1 MNKKN
6 TTRELLIEKI
16 KKQRK
21 ELRWCRIRIYI
32 NKMKVK
38 FYLKR
43 ELRKLKK
50 EILKDLNKYNK

>member
-21 ELRWCRIRIYI
+21 ELKWYKIRIYI
-32 NKMKVK
+32 NKLKIK

-43 ELRKLKK
+43 ELRKLKR
-50 EILKDLNKYNK
+50 EILKDLNKDN

>member
-6 TTRELLIEKI
+6 TARKLLIEII

-21 ELRWCRIRIYI
+21 ELRWYKIRICI
-32 NKMKVK
+32 NKLKVK

-50 EILKDLNKYNK
+50 GILKDLNKDN

>member
-6 TTRELLIEKI
+6 TARKLLIEII

-21 ELRWCRIRIYI
+21 ELKWYKIRIYM
-32 NKMKVK
+32 NKLKVK

-50 EILKDLNKYNK
+50 EILKDLNKDN

>member
-21 ELRWCRIRIYI
+21 ELRWYKIRICI
-32 NKMKVK
+32 NKLKVK

-50 EILKDLNKYNK
+50 GNIKRFK

>member
-6 TTRELLIEKI
+6 TARKLLIGII

-21 ELRWCRIRIYI
+21 ELKWYKIRICI
-32 NKMKVK
+32 NKLKVK

-50 EILKDLNKYNK
+50 EILKDLNKDN

>member
-6 TTRELLIEKI
+6 TARKLLIEII

-21 ELRWCRIRIYI
+21 ELKWYKIRIYM
-32 NKMKVK
+32 NKLKVK

-50 EILKDLNKYNK
+50 GILKDLNKDN

>member
-6 TTRELLIEKI
+6 TARKLLIEII

-21 ELRWCRIRIYI
+21 ELKWYKIRIYM
-32 NKMKVK
+32 NKLKVK

-50 EILKDLNKYNK
+50 EILKDLNRDN

>member
-6 TTRELLIEKI
+6 ITRELLIEKI

-21 ELRWCRIRIYI
+21 ELRWYKIRIYI
-32 NKMKVK
+32 NKLKVK

-50 EILKDLNKYNK
+50 EILKDLNKDN

>member
-6 TTRELLIEKI
+6 ITRELLIKKI

-21 ELRWCRIRIYI
+21 ELKWYKIRICI
-32 NKMKVK
+32 NKLKIK

-50 EILKDLNKYNK
+50 KILKDLNKDN

>member
-6 TTRELLIEKI
+6 TARKLLIEII

-21 ELRWCRIRIYI
+21 ELKWYKIRIYM
-32 NKMKVK
+32 NKLKVK

-50 EILKDLNKYNK
+50 GILKDLNRDN

>member
-21 ELRWCRIRIYI
+21 ELKWYKIRICI
-32 NKMKVK
+32 NKLKVK
-38 FYLKR
+38 FYLKF
-43 ELRKLKK
+43 LKFHH
-50 EILKDLNKYNK
+50 LNYQIHLLISF